1 MREYSM
7 DMVVTN
13 GALDHWVGETVPL
26 RGPDRRI
33 IGEATVTS
41 VDHRDDGSVSVVVSS
56 KIDTGFE
63 VADQVAN
70 LMTGREPMSFKVVEP
85 ARLPHQPMRDDD
97 VAKWLKAKR
106 DEYVWDGTQLA
117 GYRIIDLLL
126 EEYRAR
132 ADYGFT
138 LDHDMSE
145 LEGRW

>member
-1 MREYSM
+1 MPEYSM

-41 VDHRDDGSVSVVVSS
+41 VDHRDDDSVSVVVSS

-70 LMTGREPMSFKVVEP
+70 LMTGRAPMSFKVVEP
-85 ARLPHQPMRDDD
+85 AHQPMRDDD

-106 DEYVWDGTQLA
+106 DEYIWDGERLVQWFV
-117 GYRIIDLLL
+117 IDLLL
-126 EEYRAR
+126 DEYRAR